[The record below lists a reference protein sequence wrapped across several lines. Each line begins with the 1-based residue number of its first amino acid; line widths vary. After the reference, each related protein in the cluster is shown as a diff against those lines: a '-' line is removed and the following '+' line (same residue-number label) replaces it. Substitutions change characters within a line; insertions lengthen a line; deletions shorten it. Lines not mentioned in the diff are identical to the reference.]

1 MGKSHSGIRV
11 MANLWGVTFFAG
23 LKFLGSFSAD
33 VKVDPASSEIYMR
46 LQSIFAKNKY
56 GYNTRF
62 MSDFDLLL
70 EGLLNERFIDES
82 TLYQEDPSVAK
93 EIEDMEADIKNLTKD
108 KSSHVDET
116 KVVRYPGR
124 VGTNYVRSDNLSCY
138 KVHPVEEK
146 KPFY

>member
-1 MGKSHSGIRV
+1 M
-11 MANLWGVTFFAG
+11 WGFTFFAG

-46 LQSIFAKNKY
+46 LQSIFNKNKY

-93 EIEDMEADIKNLTKD
+93 EIEDMEAGLSGEFSEADIKNLTKD
-108 KSSHVDET
+108 KSSHGDET

-124 VGTNYVRSDNLSCY
+124 VGTNYVRSDNLSFY

>member
-1 MGKSHSGIRV
+1 
-11 MANLWGVTFFAG
+11 MANLWGFTFFAG

-46 LQSIFAKNKY
+46 LQSIFNKNKY

-93 EIEDMEADIKNLTKD
+93 EIEDMEAGLSGEFSEADIKNLTKD
-108 KSSHVDET
+108 KSSHGDET

>member
-1 MGKSHSGIRV
+1 LV
-11 MANLWGVTFFAG
+11 
-23 LKFLGSFSAD
+23 SFSAND
-33 VKVDPASSEIYMR
+33 KVDPASSEIYMR
-46 LQSIFAKNKY
+46 LQSIFQKNKY

-82 TLYQEDPSVAK
+82 TLYQEDPVVSK
-93 EIEDMEADIKNLTKD
+93 EIEDMESGLSGEFSEADIKNLTKD
-108 KSSHVDET
+108 KSSHAEAA

-124 VGTNYVRSDNLSCY
+124 VGTNYVRSDDLSCY

-146 KPFY
+146 RPFF